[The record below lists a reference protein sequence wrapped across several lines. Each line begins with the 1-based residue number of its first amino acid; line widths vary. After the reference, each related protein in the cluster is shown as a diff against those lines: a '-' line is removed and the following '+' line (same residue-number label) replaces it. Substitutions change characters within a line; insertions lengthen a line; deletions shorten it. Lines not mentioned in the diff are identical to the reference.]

1 MKILLYTDSREKQV
15 AGFEKQIQAQLPD
28 IWLQKTNSLEGLAQE
43 LSLPLNDISVILMV
57 VPSQTI
63 LDGFFGLASL
73 FDNKKLILV
82 LPEHMDQ
89 AVFSSCLQLNPSFI
103 TYLNDDM
110 EDALLVLNRIQ
121 TKISNS
127 NYKTIKTVH

>member
-1 MKILLYTDSREKQV
+1 MKLLLYADTRGKQV
-15 AGFEKQIQAQLPD
+15 TGFERQIQDQLPG
-28 IWLQKTNSLEGLAQE
+28 IWLKKTNSLEGLAQE

-82 LPEHMDQ
+82 LPGHMDQ
-89 AVFSSCLQLNPSFI
+89 AIFSSCLQLNPSFI
-103 TYLNDDM
+103 TYLDDDM
-110 EDALLVLNRIQ
+110 EDVLLVLSRIQ
-121 TKISNS
+121 QKVNNS
-127 NYKTIKTVH
+127 NYKTLNTIH